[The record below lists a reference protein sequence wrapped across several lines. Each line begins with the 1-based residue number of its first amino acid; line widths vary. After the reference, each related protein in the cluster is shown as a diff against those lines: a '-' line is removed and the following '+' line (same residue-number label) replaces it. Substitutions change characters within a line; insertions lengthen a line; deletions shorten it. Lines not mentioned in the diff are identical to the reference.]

1 MKLGYFTF
9 PIHPSNKNYHKLLME
24 DRESVI
30 LADKLGFSEA
40 FIGEHL
46 SDKCERITS
55 CMNFISTLIFETK
68 KIKLG
73 TGTINLPHS
82 HPVTVAA
89 QVAMIDTLLKGRF
102 IMGIGPGSLVSDM
115 EMYNTLDKN
124 RLEMFLESIDHIL
137 KLWKRKPPYNLKGKY
152 WEISTKKTYNKKLFI
167 GEVGKPFQKPH
178 PEIVVTSLGSSNSG
192 LQQALRRGWNV
203 MSSNFLRD
211 ERLKEHNEV
220 IEKNKKKNIN
230 WRIAKFIFVSQKKNQ
245 IQNYGISVKGPIFFC
260 LNQIYQKLK
269 KANRLDVLK
278 KNPKDKKEK
287 INLETLMKE
296 LVIYGDI
303 SEVKEKILELRSK
316 FKNIKTLTYVNVD
329 WKNKSLTKKSMELL
343 AEKVIPKIN

>member
-9 PIHPSNKNYHKLLME
+9 PMHPSNKNYYKLLME
-24 DRESVI
+24 DRESII

-55 CMNFISTLIFETK
+55 CMNFISTLIFDTK

-124 RLEMFLESIDHIL
+124 RLEMFLESINHIL
-137 KLWKRKPPYNLKGKY
+137 NLWKKKPPYNLKGKY
-152 WEISTKKTYNKKLFI
+152 WQISTKKTYNKKLYI
-167 GEVGKPFQKPH
+167 GGVGKPFQKPH

-192 LQQALRRGWNV
+192 MQQL
-203 MSSNFLRD
+203 
-211 ERLKEHNEV
+211 
-220 IEKNKKKNIN
+220 
-230 WRIAKFIFVSQKKNQ
+230 
-245 IQNYGISVKGPIFFC
+245 
-260 LNQIYQKLK
+260 
-269 KANRLDVLK
+269 
-278 KNPKDKKEK
+278 
-287 INLETLMKE
+287 
-296 LVIYGDI
+296 
-303 SEVKEKILELRSK
+303 
-316 FKNIKTLTYVNVD
+316 
-329 WKNKSLTKKSMELL
+329 
-343 AEKVIPKIN
+343 